1 MKERNLIDEYGQAFI
16 HFNFIVKCLD
26 GELTNFFAELHPNIK
41 DEKGVY
47 LCTPLKDNDEGIFTL
62 LSSIFML

>member
-1 MKERNLIDEYGQAFI
+1 VKERNLIDEYGQGFI

>member
-1 MKERNLIDEYGQAFI
+1 MKERNFIDEYGQGFI
-16 HFNFIVKCLD
+16 YFNFIVKSLD

-47 LCTPLKDNDEGIFTL
+47 LCTPLNEDDKGIFMFFL
-62 LSSIFML
+62 FLC